1 MATIANAL
9 PALQVRQRLDRLRET
24 LDDAEVDALLVTT
37 LANVRYLTGFSGS
50 AASWSSPLIAPC

>member
-50 AASWSSPLIAPC
+50 AASCRHR